1 MHFKSL
7 RAVRDQGSTLCV
19 SFSVAGGNF
28 VKKFDLPKKMKGGE
42 RSQESKEMTEKS
54 RLFDLLMHDLS
65 GPLSVAS
72 TSTENLLQKLDRY
85 GPLTDHQKRTLD
97 RILRNVRKAQTL
109 LHEMVEIFR
118 SEEGLF
124 QSDQFQIERTVR
136 ESLMDALEITV
147 PHAVEELLC
156 AKNQVEFQKILNANG
171 IFVEFSGKYCESPFC
186 HDQKK
191 VQQVLRNLIS
201 NALKYRRR
209 RMSVCIKG
217 DTDLFVSVEDDGVG
231 IPEKEQEVIFER
243 FVRLNDKRYAG
254 VPGLGL
260 GLTGVKALL
269 QAMGGEITLES
280 REGFGTCFTVRIP
293 PLDLQKEEKIGKESI
308 LNGKRILAID
318 DEPDILT
325 VLEEEIL
332 EASPGC
338 EFDKA
343 TTYHKAAE
351 LLRTQN
357 YDVVILDI
365 MGVRGFDLLE
375 LAVSR
380 DFRVAVLTANAL
392 NPEALKRSFEMKARA
407 YLPKEKMGEIVPFLE
422 DVLMYDYL
430 PGWKGLLKKLEG
442 YFDNTWGES
451 WQKPDAQFW
460 DKFNKKT
467 ARAKL

>member
-1 MHFKSL
+1 
-7 RAVRDQGSTLCV
+7 
-19 SFSVAGGNF
+19 
-28 VKKFDLPKKMKGGE
+28 VKKFDLSKKMKEGE
-42 RSQESKEMTEKS
+42 KSQESKEMTEKS
-54 RLFDLLMHDLS
+54 RLFDLLIHDLA
-65 GPLSVAS
+65 GPLSVVS
-72 TSTENLLQKLDRY
+72 TSTENLLQKSDRY
-85 GPLTDHQKRTLD
+85 GPLTDFQKRTLD
-97 RILRNVRKAQTL
+97 RILRNIHKAQTL

-147 PHAVEELLC
+147 PHAVEELLS
-156 AKNQVEFQKILNANG
+156 AKNQGEFQKILNANG
-171 IFVEFSGKYCESPFC
+171 IFVEFSGKYCESLFC

-209 RMSVCIKG
+209 RMAVCITG
-217 DTDLFVSVEDDGVG
+217 EMDDLCISVEDDGVG
-231 IPEKEQEVIFER
+231 IPQEQQEAIFER
-243 FVRLNDKRYAG
+243 FVRLNDGRYAG

-269 QAMGGEITLES
+269 DAMGGEITLES
-280 REGFGTCFTVRIP
+280 REGFGTRFMVRIP
-293 PLDLQKEEKIGKESI
+293 PLDLQKEEKMGKNSI

-332 EASPGC
+332 EACPGC
-338 EFDKA
+338 KFDKA
-343 TTYHKAAE
+343 TTYPKAAE
-351 LLRTQN
+351 LLKTQN

-375 LAVSR
+375 LAVTR

-422 DVLMYDYL
+422 DVLMYEYL
-430 PGWKGLLKKLEG
+430 PGWKRQYEKLKGFFDKKFEPGWEEKAGLDRQG
-442 YFDNTWGES
+442 WG
-451 WQKPDAQFW
+451 KA
-460 DKFNKKT
+460 
-467 ARAKL
+467 